1 MEKVVKDGV
10 RSDHKQNKNDKEVKR
25 LHQKSRELKDFEKLE
40 YFYLL
45 GLYETNSYD
54 GACFGD

>member
-10 RSDHKQNKNDKEVKR
+10 RSDHKPNKNDKEVKR
-25 LHQKSRELKDFEKLE
+25 LLVKSRELKDSERLE

-45 GLYETNSYD
+45 GLYETNAYD